1 MVFLTGMFC
10 FVIAQYTVGQDS
22 TEGDLK
28 KMQGTWK
35 VIRFSN
41 SNAARERI
49 EKEWIA
55 KGKVV
60 CKDDTLTGFIGEKQ
74 KGLIGK
80 IRLDP
85 SKKPKTIDIVLE
97 NPDAAPET
105 VLGIYEFEGETW
117 RLCVDPKKRPTEF
130 KIGEGQGDAILELK
144 KPAKAP

>member
-1 MVFLTGMFC
+1 
-10 FVIAQYTVGQDS
+10 VGQDS
-22 TEGDLK
+22 AEGDLK

-35 VIRFSN
+35 VIRFSE
-41 SNAARERI
+41 SNANREEL

-55 KGKVV
+55 KAKVV
-60 CKDDTLTGFIGEKQ
+60 CKDDTLTIFFGENR
-74 KGLIGK
+74 KGPIGK

-97 NPDAAPET
+97 NPDANAET

-117 RLCVDPKKRPTEF
+117 RLCFDPGKRPTEF
-130 KIGEGQGDAILELK
+130 KLGKGQGDAILELK